1 MVEKKRI
8 LIIDDSPSNINI
20 LNEILSPDYLISIAT
35 NGEKAFALLEHTI
48 PDLILLDIMM
58 PGMDGYEVCSQLK
71 KMPQIANVPIIF
83 VTAKVAIED
92 EAHGFNVGAVD
103 YITKPV
109 SPPIVRARVK
119 THLLIKAQQDK
130 LRGSVS
136 LLQHKAEIL
145 QHKAELGMLAAGL
158 AHDIN
163 NILFAAMMVEGAPSL
178 LPDDFEEKALVEKY
192 IEDVV
197 DALVMGQD
205 ICKGFTSYLNDIGEA
220 PKVQP
225 LAPLLAPIDMFSKT
239 YRVKLY
245 SDIPPTLPYIR
256 CKGAQIKRVIVN
268 LFINACQAVDRQKEK
283 KITLR
288 AWSNKDQLFFSIQDN
303 GPGIPKD
310 ILPLIFNEH
319 YTTRKDGNGLGLSMA
334 KKIMEA
340 HDGTLECFSDPG
352 DGTLFICSL
361 PALKDSLN
369 EDNMD
374 V

>member
-1 MVEKKRI
+1 MVENKRI

-35 NGEKAFALLEHTI
+35 NGEKAFALLEHTL

-58 PGMDGYEVCSQLK
+58 PGMDGYEVCCQLK
-71 KMPQIANVPIIF
+71 KMPQISNVPIIF

-92 EAHGFNVGAVD
+92 EERGFNVGAVD

-119 THLLIKAQQDK
+119 TQLLIKEQQDQ

-158 AHDIN
+158 AHDLN
-163 NILFAAMMVEGAPSL
+163 NILFAAMMVEGAPTL
-178 LPDDFEEKALVEKY
+178 LPDDLKEKALVEKY
-192 IEDVV
+192 IEDVM
-197 DALVMGQD
+197 DALILGQD
-205 ICKGFTSYLNDIGEA
+205 ICKSFTGYLNDIGEA
-220 PKVQP
+220 PRVQSF
-225 LAPLLAPIDMFSKT
+225 APLLTPIDMFAKT
-239 YRVKLY
+239 YRVKLS
-245 SDIPPTLPYIR
+245 SDIPSTLPNIR

-268 LFINACQAVDRQKEK
+268 LFINACQAVERQKVK

-288 AWSNKDQLFFSIQDN
+288 VWSNNDRLFFSIQDN
-303 GPGIPKD
+303 GPGIPEE
-310 ILPLIFNEH
+310 IFPFIFDEH
-319 YTTRKDGNGLGLSMA
+319 YTTRKDGNGLGLSMV

-340 HDGTLECFSDPG
+340 HNGTLECFSDPG

-369 EDNMD
+369 EENMD